1 MDATDKLSHWSLCQ
15 LNMQKY
21 AGIHE
26 KSRLFR
32 KMDVHTQLSDLV
44 TNITLISKQEFN
56 LASVDNKYTFIQ
68 MFYLPSEQNL
78 SSKVMG
84 IFFCRQV
91 W

>member
-1 MDATDKLSHWSLCQ
+1 
-15 LNMQKY
+15 MQKY
-21 AGIHE
+21 ADIHE

-68 MFYLPSEQNL
+68 MRFATVIDHDEQKL
-78 SSKVMG
+78 
-84 IFFCRQV
+84 RQQFIRQI
-91 W
+91 